1 MPALKKK
8 LCHRSTEE
16 WVIPHT
22 GLGALENENNWCAA
36 PRVFTVRSLISQN
49 NVDRERG

>member
-16 WVIPHT
+16 WMSPHT
-22 GLGALENENNWCAA
+22 GLGALENEKKRCAT